1 MESSRR
7 TSEAIHWP
15 YMLLT
20 LHANSLRSMLVGS
33 RRPQHLSL
41 AELPSFTRQTLG
53 LHGLMIP
60 TTILAGL
67 SREELGRLREQSD
80 RAGCAL
86 LSIIEDGTLAIGSA
100 TEADALGA
108 LERLGRILK
117 AGHTVGCSSIVVQIA
132 AQNTDDGIARAVDR
146 LKSASELAERLEVTI
161 LLRSCKGLTST
172 PEGLTTLIKR
182 VGGFRVGACPDFET
196 AANAPDPSLFM
207 RRLTPYASA
216 AIAST
221 RAFASNISKA
231 AEPAGHEEDPDA
243 AVEHESYPIEPLMKA
258 MIAVGYDGSLAID
271 YRGDGDATLG
281 VLRSRT
287 LLERCVASVQRE
299 EE

>member
-1 MESSRR
+1 
-7 TSEAIHWP
+7 
-15 YMLLT
+15 MLLT

-33 RRPQHLSL
+33 RGSQHLAL
-41 AELPSFTRQTLG
+41 GELPGFTRQTLG

-60 TTILAGL
+60 TTMLSGL

-86 LSIIEDGTLAIGSA
+86 LSIVEDTTLAVGSA
-100 TEADALGA
+100 TENDALGA

-117 AGHTVGCSSIVVQIA
+117 AGHTIGCSSVVVQIA
-132 AQNTDDGIARAVDR
+132 AQNSDEGIARVVER

-161 LLRSCKGLTST
+161 LLRPCKGLTST
-172 PEGLTTLIKR
+172 PEGATTLIKR

-196 AANAPDPSLFM
+196 AAGTPDPALFM

-221 RAFASNISKA
+221 RAFASTEGKSP
-231 AEPAGHEEDPDA
+231 EPAGHELDPEA

-271 YRGDGDATLG
+271 YRGEGDATLG
-281 VLRSRT
+281 VLRSRS